1 MAGIL
6 TNVQAQVALQT
17 LRSATNSL
25 NETQDRIS
33 TGLEVRT
40 ARDNPSFFL
49 VSQQV
54 RGDNAVLNGLRDN
67 LTLSVNAARTATNGI
82 TAIFGTINEIQ
93 QALTTADSGQALD
106 ELQFTINN
114 LAGEIEGTVN
124 ATSFNGINLLAGN
137 NTQTVTTTITR
148 DGGNFNIS
156 TFTLVEQN
164 LGDISTFVDA
174 TNPNFTLDSAFAAFQ
189 PGIFN
194 QIDGVNATGIGA
206 NGQLDFVD
214 GGADDID
221 GLVDGAAGF
230 QVSADVAQAIND
242 ALNAFGEGALALTD
256 VEDTAGTGTADG
268 LFELDATAAL
278 GTAFSFTGQDGSTV
292 NVNTL
297 GDFINNVVV
306 GDGALRF
313 AIQESGFTGAL
324 RAITVNGANGNVQAG
339 LVVAD
344 ALVGQVNLSSSTLG
358 TFERTLENRQNFLQN
373 LSDSLEQ
380 GVASLV
386 EADLDE
392 ESTRLQAFQV
402 QQQLAIQALGI
413 ANQNPQNILSLF
425 R

>member
-40 ARDNPSFFL
+40 AKDNPSFFL

-67 LTLSVNAARTATNGI
+67 LTLSVNAAKTATNGI

-114 LAGEIEGTVN
+114 LVGEVEGTIN

-137 NTQTVTTTITR
+137 NTQTVTTTVTR

-164 LGDISTFVDA
+164 LGDISRF
-174 TNPNFTLDSAFAAFQ
+174 
-189 PGIFN
+189 
-194 QIDGVNATGIGA
+194 
-206 NGQLDFVD
+206 
-214 GGADDID
+214 
-221 GLVDGAAGF
+221 
-230 QVSADVAQAIND
+230 
-242 ALNAFGEGALALTD
+242 
-256 VEDTAGTGTADG
+256 
-268 LFELDATAAL
+268 DATAAGGVL
-278 GTAFSFTGQDGSTV
+278 TLERAFASFAPGVLDQIDGANPTGQGGNGQIDFVAGGDDDLAAVASPTVTEITV
-292 NVNTL
+292 NADVGAAINNALVQFGQTAIAANADGTVTFDGAAAVALDFDGDTFNEVNTL
-297 GDFINNVVV
+297 EEFVNTVVV
-306 GDGALRF
+306 GDTALRQ
-313 AIQESGFTGAL
+313 AVAESGFTGAL
-324 RAITVNGANGNVQAG
+324 RTIAVNGANGNVQAG

-344 ALVGQVNLSSSTLG
+344 ALIGQVNLASSTLG
-358 TFERTLENRQNFLQN
+358 TFERTLENRQNFLDN

>member
-40 ARDNPSFFL
+40 AKDNPSFFL

-67 LTLSVNAARTATNGI
+67 LTLSVNAAKTATNGI
-82 TAIFGTINEIQ
+82 TSIFSTINEIQ
-93 QALTTADSGQALD
+93 QALTTADSGQALN

-114 LAGEIEGTVN
+114 LVGEVEGTIN

-137 NTQTVTTTITR
+137 NTQTVTTTVTR

-164 LGDISTFVDA
+164 LGDISRF
-174 TNPNFTLDSAFAAFQ
+174 
-189 PGIFN
+189 
-194 QIDGVNATGIGA
+194 
-206 NGQLDFVD
+206 
-214 GGADDID
+214 
-221 GLVDGAAGF
+221 
-230 QVSADVAQAIND
+230 
-242 ALNAFGEGALALTD
+242 
-256 VEDTAGTGTADG
+256 
-268 LFELDATAAL
+268 DATAAGGVLTLERAFASFAPGVLDQIDGANPTGL
-278 GTAFSFTGQDGSTV
+278 GGNGQIDFVAGGDDDLAAVASGIATEITV
-292 NVNTL
+292 NADVGAAINNALVQFGQAAIAANGDGTFTFDGAAAVVLDFDGGGVNDVNTL
-297 GDFINNVVV
+297 AEFVNTVVV
-306 GDGALRF
+306 GDTALRQ
-313 AIQESGFTGAL
+313 AVAESGFTGAL
-324 RAITVNGANGNVQAG
+324 RTIAVNGANGNVQAG

-344 ALVGQVNLSSSTLG
+344 ALIGQVNLASSTLG
-358 TFERTLENRQNFLQN
+358 TFERTLENRQNFLDN

-386 EADLDE
+386 EANLDE